1 MERGDVH
8 KSLMRTI
15 RYHYKIFRSRFA
27 EINISKGQPRILNYL
42 AGNDGC
48 SQKDI
53 AKNCDIEA
61 ATATNVLTTMEK
73 VGFIERIPNKNDRRI
88 LNVYL
93 TEEGKEAQR
102 NVKKLQGELEESCFM
117 GFSEEEMELAKSIF
131 DRIYDNL
138 KKGEISLDD

>member
-1 MERGDVH
+1 MERGEVH
-8 KSLMRTI
+8 KSLMKTLRC
-15 RYHYKIFRSRFA
+15 HHKIFRSEFA
-27 EINISKGQPRILNYL
+27 KFNISKGQPKILSYL
-42 AGNDGC
+42 SENDGC

-61 ATATNVLTTMEK
+61 ATATNVLSTMEK

-93 TEEGKEAQR
+93 TDKGKEAQEKAKR
-102 NVKKLQGELEESCFM
+102 TLCDLEEICFR
-117 GFSEEEMELAKSIF
+117 GFSEEEMTMAKDIF

-138 KKGEISLDD
+138 KKGEKSLYD